1 MRLNIILTLIEELFI
16 RKTKPDDEH
25 VFNFYL
31 SSSYR
36 FRARIV
42 MILKIENLF
51 LKPGQARRVEK
62 W

>member
-16 RKTKPDDEH
+16 RKTKPDDEP

-51 LKPGQARRVEK
+51 LKQGQARRVEK